1 MIAPKSKLPLVCFSV
16 VMLMNA
22 VIFAFPLVTS
32 APSWKWMNAGKLLQA
47 DPSQGFSGFGSTFYF
62 VAYSRVMTGNIND
75 FSTVKLGTKG
85 DIIPRF
91 GFCSDTPG
99 VTMTLTGLTDHT
111 IIFTASGAGAQRLW
125 APDMGGAPYSITGG
139 SMTWDAVNSVVDV
152 STGGA
157 STVVVGWG
165 GGATASAGL
174 LSGVNIITGLLP
186 FIVIMLLFGATKSPD
201 QAGVLIKLAIVAGI
215 IAFLAAFII

>member
-111 IIFTASGAGAQRLW
+111 VIFTASGAGAQRLW

-165 GGATASAGL
+165 GGATASAGI
-174 LSGVNIITGLLP
+174 LSGVSIIASFFPFLALIFVIGGLRDP
-186 FIVIMLLFGATKSPD
+186 EHGGA
-201 QAGVLIKLAIVAGI
+201 LITMAIIAGI
-215 IAFLAAFII
+215 LAFLAAFII